1 MKGNSA
7 LTNAL
12 PASTFAGHSLERS
25 IMLRNALNSLKRGG
39 LVVLL
44 LVGGAMGAAAQ
55 RQTGVAR
62 LDLQLAPLKVVD
74 VSMIDTTAKACTDF
88 FQFANGA
95 WLARDTIPAAYPSS
109 GVSRDMADRNELV
122 VKSVLED
129 AMAKRA
135 LPATNSTQRK
145 LGTFYASCMDSV
157 GAESKGATT
166 LRPLMNRIDAVTTR
180 AQLIGQIAELQM
192 NGANAVFAYA
202 PSADAH
208 DAAHYIVWLVQSGL
222 GMPDRDYY
230 TDEGPAADSLRSAYV
245 DHVTKILN
253 LAGEDAASAATEAS
267 RVMALET
274 ELAKASTRRVDLRDP
289 AATDHPMTLAEL
301 ATLAPNIDW
310 RSYFRSIGLTVNVT
324 KVNVANPDFFRR
336 ASELVASTSM
346 ADWRAYLRYH
356 ALSQVSPWLSAPF
369 VNEDFA
375 FSSRFT
381 GAKELLPRWKRCA
394 RETDRMMGEALG
406 QAYVTRT
413 FPPEARARAKSVID
427 DIRAA
432 FRERLSR
439 LTWMSDS
446 TRAQAFDKLAKM
458 SEKVGYPERWRDY
471 SRLVVGE
478 GAFALNVQRASAFE
492 WRRVVNRPGLPV
504 DKTEWAMTVPTVNA
518 YYDATVNEMVFPAGA
533 LVPQTFD
540 PTADDAANYGSLGG
554 SWAGHEMTHG
564 FDDEGRHYDAAGNL
578 RDWWLPADSVHF
590 GEQAA
595 MVVQQYN
602 GYVQVDTFHVNGRL
616 TLGENIADYGGAL
629 TGYDALQRALQ
640 RNGRPAKIEGY
651 TPEQRYFIA
660 YAQSFRQHNRPAYL
674 RTRVTV
680 DPHSPEQWRVNG
692 PLSNMAEFAA
702 AFGCKPGDPM
712 VRPAEMVPR
721 IW

>member
-1 MKGNSA
+1 LHRPIAIA
-7 LTNAL
+7 LL
-12 PASTFAGHSLERS
+12 FAAGV
-25 IMLRNALNSLKRGG
+25 AQ
-39 LVVLL
+39 
-44 LVGGAMGAAAQ
+44 AQ
-55 RQTGVAR
+55 RQAATPR
-62 LDLQLAPLKVVD
+62 LDQTLAPLKVID
-74 VSMIDTTAKACTDF
+74 VSMIDTTAKACGDF
-88 FQFANGA
+88 FQYANGA
-95 WLARDTIPAAYPSS
+95 WLARDTIPAAYPAS

-122 VKSVLED
+122 VRAVLED
-129 AMAKRA
+129 AMAKRS
-135 LPATNSTQRK
+135 LPSTNSTQRK
-145 LGTFYASCMDSV
+145 LGTFYASCMDSI

-166 LRPLMNRIDAVTTR
+166 LRPLLNRIDAITTR
-180 AQLIGQIAELQM
+180 PQLLAQIAELQM
-192 NGANAVFAYA
+192 NGGNALFAYT
-202 PSADAH
+202 PSADPH
-208 DAAHYIVWLVQSGL
+208 DAEHYVVWLTQSGL

-230 TDEGPAADSLRSAYV
+230 TDEGPSADSLRTAYV
-245 DHVTKILN
+245 EHIAKTLT
-253 LAGEDAASAATEAS
+253 LAGEDAAAAASDAS

-289 AATDHPMTLAEL
+289 AATDHPMSLVQLAS
-301 ATLAPNIDW
+301 LAPNVDW
-310 RSYFRSIGLTVNVT
+310 PTYFRTIGLTTTVA
-324 KVNVANPDFFRR
+324 KLNVANPDFFKR
-336 ASELVASTSM
+336 ASELLTSTPM
-346 ADWRAYLRYH
+346 PDWRAYLRFH
-356 ALSQVSPWLSAPF
+356 ALAQVSPWLSQPF

-394 RETDRMMGEALG
+394 RETDRLMGEALG

-413 FPPEARARAKSVID
+413 FPPQARARARAVID

-432 FRERLSR
+432 FHDRLLR

-446 TRAQAFDKLAKM
+446 TRAQALDKLAKM
-458 SEKVGYPERWRDY
+458 SEKVGYPDRWRDY
-471 SRLVVGE
+471 TRLVVGE
-478 GAFALNVQRASAFE
+478 GAFALNVQRANAFE

-540 PTADDAANYGSLGG
+540 PAADDAANYGSLGG
-554 SWAGHEMTHG
+554 SWAGHELTHG

-578 RDWWLPADSVHF
+578 RDWWVPSDSVHF
-590 GEQAA
+590 SEQAA
-595 MVVQQYN
+595 LVVRQYN

-616 TLGENIADYGGAL
+616 TLGENIADYGGVL

-640 RNGRPAKIEGY
+640 RTGRPGSIEGY
-651 TPEQRYFIA
+651 TPEQRFFLA
-660 YAQSFRQHNRPAYL
+660 YAQSYRQHNRPAYL

-692 PLSNMAEFAA
+692 PLSNMPEFAA
-702 AFGCKPGDPM
+702 AFGCRPGDPM
-712 VRPAEMVPR
+712 VRPAEVVPH